1 MWTNLWFIF
10 KSKNKL
16 YNTLLFFL
24 ARESFF
30 PSSLLLSILFADQHC
45 MSHKLL
51 FRICSYHYS
60 LYLSN
65 ICNFVDRGNHPQDMQ
80 NIYRRNMDAETNS
93 VARLLM
99 CSKQTFTCMCTL
111 VSWVFFLRREKE
123 VVAVNTLVDGH
134 SHAMKSPIS
143 LRVTLENPTC
153 KQLSLGGT
161 MPAVGQNESSGLWET
176 WSSGR
181 WPLFPSLTWPITSW
195 ISRLSFIISL
205 RCLTGNDFCCC
216 STPRLQSE
224 PGSPLNCC

>member
-30 PSSLLLSILFADQHC
+30 PSSLFLSILFADQYC

-93 VARLLM
+93 VAQLLM

-111 VSWVFFLRREKE
+111 VTCFFFFKKRERSSRCE
-123 VVAVNTLVDGH
+123 YSCRWAQSCYEITH
-134 SHAMKSPIS
+134 FSP
-143 LRVTLENPTC
+143 C
-153 KQLSLGGT
+153 DFG
-161 MPAVGQNESSGLWET
+161 ESYM
-176 WSSGR
+176 
-181 WPLFPSLTWPITSW
+181 
-195 ISRLSFIISL
+195 
-205 RCLTGNDFCCC
+205 
-216 STPRLQSE
+216 
-224 PGSPLNCC
+224 